1 MAQLMRTDDTFQY
14 AKAGKQL
21 LLVLEA
27 LPGNPGGGGGEGVHA
42 SMGDAMMACLSVM
55 ESKYTFAWAR
65 APLDMCI
72 KELINPFKR
81 KHFGPLQPK
90 VIYRMCSHL

>member
-1 MAQLMRTDDTFQY
+1 MRTDDTFQY

-55 ESKYTFAWAR
+55 ES
-65 APLDMCI
+65 
-72 KELINPFKR
+72 
-81 KHFGPLQPK
+81 
-90 VIYRMCSHL
+90 

>member
-1 MAQLMRTDDTFQY
+1 MRTDDTFQY

-27 LPGNPGGGGGEGVHA
+27 LPGNPGGGGGGGVHA

-55 ESKYTFAWAR
+55 ESKYSFAWVSVKRDLISLQKRPTNTLPTGTRTAGHVHQR
-65 APLDMCI
+65 AD
-72 KELINPFKR
+72 
-81 KHFGPLQPK
+81 QPP
-90 VIYRMCSHL
+90 